1 MHGVSVFCVSTKVYY
16 NPCEMENK
24 ICGGQASMVKC
35 SIQASTG
42 KMFKKLFE
50 EFKVAQ
56 VKTTGPIGYKRWG
69 LKYYHGL
76 QNIQWGGKLL

>member
-1 MHGVSVFCVSTKVYY
+1 
-16 NPCEMENK
+16 
-24 ICGGQASMVKC
+24 MVKC